1 MVDELNKDYIRL
13 AWVKGMPTKDIMVRH
28 VLKNAFVPMIA
39 YIPLRCC

>member
-28 VLKNAFVPMIA
+28 GLKNAFVTRIA
-39 YIPLRCC
+39 